1 LIGQLGVSLMSAA
14 LELKAQERLSG
25 GTGVARALRRQ
36 GMVPG
41 IIYGDNKEPE
51 MIAVDYKELDHEC
64 HTLAFFSRVITLNV
78 GNKKQQVIAKD
89 VQLDPVK
96 DTPVHVDFQRVNKES
111 KVHVSVPVVYINED
125 KAPGIKRGGTLNVI
139 IHSLELVCLTQSIPE
154 KLVVDLSGAEMGV
167 SIHLESLKLPSGAK
181 AAHADRD
188 HVLVT
193 IVAPSGMTEEDKEK
207 EEKTTTAA

>member
-1 LIGQLGVSLMSAA
+1 MSAA
-14 LELKAQERLSG
+14 LELQAQERLSS

-36 GMVPG
+36 GMIPG
-41 IIYGDNKEPE
+41 IVYGDNKEPE
-51 MIAVDYKELDHEC
+51 MIAVDYKELNHEC

-96 DTPVHVDFQRVNKES
+96 DIPVHVDFQRVNKDS

-139 IHSLELVCLTQSIPE
+139 IHTLELVCPTQAIPE
-154 KLVVDLSGAEMGV
+154 KLVVDLAGAEMGV
-167 SIHLESLKLPSGAK
+167 SIHLESLKLPAGAK

-193 IVAPSGMTEEDKEK
+193 IVAPSGMADEE
-207 EEKTTTAA
+207 TTTAAPTTAA